1 MSDIINTEAVDAI
14 ESTANT
20 TTKYTLDYVLEQIE
34 NLQKQLTENSFHS
47 LHRLEDAVYH
57 IYETDSESGQDEDR
71 NTSVACVCA
80 VFRNREETLQRML
93 AFYEKMYDDLKPKAK
108 EPMEP
113 VLKTFTDMLE
123 LDKAVIK
130 PEYRER
136 IMQQMVEYAE
146 KLKAKTLPSPEEQQN
161 KLEKMSML
169 LDSLHKCTN
178 DSAASYIGEELHR
191 LMND

>member
-14 ESTANT
+14 ENTANT

-57 IYETDSESGQDEDR
+57 IYGNESEAENDDR
-71 NTSVACVCA
+71 NSSVASVCE
-80 VFRNREETLQRML
+80 VFRRREETLQRML

-161 KLEKMSML
+161 KLEMMAML